1 MKEEK
6 KEAPIGVL
14 WGWGKPYHGKF
25 IGSIILAVLGV
36 ACQMVPYFCVAHI
49 VTLML
54 SGEQDF
60 SSYMTACI
68 VALCGYLGKV
78 VFANLSTVISHTATY
93 YTLRDL
99 RENITAKL
107 ARVPMGTIL
116 DTPSGQYKTTIVDRV
131 EGMEPTFAHLIPEM
145 TANVLVPIVIVVYL
159 LILDWRMA
167 LLSLVTLVV
176 GLVVLVEGRM
186 QNDNYKNR
194 AGENVYGMRLM
205 IEEISFAESKK
216 ALESG
221 NDEREEPERET
232 RASSNR
238 NRSDRA
244 ENQRS
249 ASRST
254 RSERAAEMD
263 DRDYDREREGGRY
276 RSNTRTDASDDRRR
290 SNSGGTRS
298 RGTSA
303 RSRERSQDIDDRYME
318 TDDEKLDFD

>member
-1 MKEEK
+1 MNK
-6 KEAPIGVL
+6 
-14 WGWGKPYHGKF
+14 
-25 IGSIILAVLGV
+25 SIMMGRVVNEPDLRYTQTENGELAIANFRLAVNRKFVRRGDPE
-36 ACQMVPYFCVAHI
+36 A
-49 VTLML
+49 
-54 SGEQDF
+54 DF
-60 SSYMTACI
+60 FSCTA
-68 VALCGYLGKV
+68 
-78 VFANLSTVISHTATY
+78 F
-93 YTLRDL
+93 
-99 RENITAKL
+99 
-107 ARVPMGTIL
+107 
-116 DTPSGQYKTTIVDRV
+116 
-131 EGMEPTFAHLIPEM
+131 
-145 TANVLVPIVIVVYL
+145 
-159 LILDWRMA
+159 
-167 LLSLVTLVV
+167 
-176 GLVVLVEGRM
+176 GR
-186 QNDNYKNR
+186 K
-194 AGENVYGMRLM
+194 AE
-205 IEEISFAESKK
+205 FAEKYLCKK

>member
-1 MKEEK
+1 MAVNRKFVRRGDPEADFFSCTAFGRKAEFAEK
-6 KEAPIGVL
+6 
-14 WGWGKPYHGKF
+14 
-25 IGSIILAVLGV
+25 
-36 ACQMVPYFCVAHI
+36 
-49 VTLML
+49 
-54 SGEQDF
+54 
-60 SSYMTACI
+60 
-68 VALCGYLGKV
+68 YLFKGIK
-78 VFANLSTVISHTATY
+78 I
-93 YTLRDL
+93 
-99 RENITAKL
+99 
-107 ARVPMGTIL
+107 
-116 DTPSGQYKTTIVDRV
+116 
-131 EGMEPTFAHLIPEM
+131 
-145 TANVLVPIVIVVYL
+145 
-159 LILDWRMA
+159 
-167 LLSLVTLVV
+167 
-176 GLVVLVEGRM
+176 LVEGRM

-221 NDEREEPERET
+221 NDEREEAERET

-254 RSERAAEMD
+254 RSGREEVD
-263 DRDYDREREGGRY
+263 DRDYDREREDGRY
-276 RSNTRTDASDDRRR
+276 RSNTRAGASDDRRR

>member
-1 MKEEK
+1 MNK
-6 KEAPIGVL
+6 
-14 WGWGKPYHGKF
+14 
-25 IGSIILAVLGV
+25 SIMMGRVVNEPDLRYTQTENGELAIANFRLAVNRKFVRRGDPE
-36 ACQMVPYFCVAHI
+36 A
-49 VTLML
+49 
-54 SGEQDF
+54 DF
-60 SSYMTACI
+60 FSCTAFGRK
-68 VALCGYLGKV
+68 AEFAEKYLFKGIK
-78 VFANLSTVISHTATY
+78 I
-93 YTLRDL
+93 
-99 RENITAKL
+99 
-107 ARVPMGTIL
+107 
-116 DTPSGQYKTTIVDRV
+116 
-131 EGMEPTFAHLIPEM
+131 
-145 TANVLVPIVIVVYL
+145 
-159 LILDWRMA
+159 
-167 LLSLVTLVV
+167 
-176 GLVVLVEGRM
+176 LVEGRM

-254 RSERAAEMD
+254 RSGREAEVD
-263 DRDYDREREGGRY
+263 DRDSGRY
-276 RSNTRTDASDDRRR
+276 RNNTRTDASDDRRR

>member
-1 MKEEK
+1 MNK
-6 KEAPIGVL
+6 
-14 WGWGKPYHGKF
+14 
-25 IGSIILAVLGV
+25 SIMMGRVVKDPDLRYTQTENGELAIANFRLAVDRKFVRRGDPE
-36 ACQMVPYFCVAHI
+36 A
-49 VTLML
+49 
-54 SGEQDF
+54 DF
-60 SSYMTACI
+60 FSCTAFGRK
-68 VALCGYLGKV
+68 AEFAEKYLFKGIK
-78 VFANLSTVISHTATY
+78 I
-93 YTLRDL
+93 
-99 RENITAKL
+99 
-107 ARVPMGTIL
+107 
-116 DTPSGQYKTTIVDRV
+116 
-131 EGMEPTFAHLIPEM
+131 
-145 TANVLVPIVIVVYL
+145 
-159 LILDWRMA
+159 
-167 LLSLVTLVV
+167 
-176 GLVVLVEGRM
+176 LVEGRM

-249 ASRST
+249 ASRSG
-254 RSERAAEMD
+254 REAEVD
-263 DRDYDREREGGRY
+263 DHDYDREREAGRY
-276 RSNTRTDASDDRRR
+276 RSNTRTDTSDDRRR

>member
-1 MKEEK
+1 MNK
-6 KEAPIGVL
+6 
-14 WGWGKPYHGKF
+14 
-25 IGSIILAVLGV
+25 SIMMGRVVNEPDLRYTQTENGELAIANFRLAVNRKFVRRGDPE
-36 ACQMVPYFCVAHI
+36 A
-49 VTLML
+49 
-54 SGEQDF
+54 DF
-60 SSYMTACI
+60 FSCTAFGRK
-68 VALCGYLGKV
+68 AEFAEKYLFKGIK
-78 VFANLSTVISHTATY
+78 I
-93 YTLRDL
+93 
-99 RENITAKL
+99 
-107 ARVPMGTIL
+107 
-116 DTPSGQYKTTIVDRV
+116 
-131 EGMEPTFAHLIPEM
+131 
-145 TANVLVPIVIVVYL
+145 
-159 LILDWRMA
+159 
-167 LLSLVTLVV
+167 
-176 GLVVLVEGRM
+176 LVEGRM

-232 RASSNR
+232 KTRAYSNR

>member
-1 MKEEK
+1 MNK
-6 KEAPIGVL
+6 
-14 WGWGKPYHGKF
+14 
-25 IGSIILAVLGV
+25 SIMMGRVVNEPDLRYTQTENGELAIANFRLAVNRKFVRRGDPE
-36 ACQMVPYFCVAHI
+36 A
-49 VTLML
+49 
-54 SGEQDF
+54 DF
-60 SSYMTACI
+60 FSCTAFGRK
-68 VALCGYLGKV
+68 AEFAEKYLFKGIK
-78 VFANLSTVISHTATY
+78 I
-93 YTLRDL
+93 
-99 RENITAKL
+99 
-107 ARVPMGTIL
+107 
-116 DTPSGQYKTTIVDRV
+116 
-131 EGMEPTFAHLIPEM
+131 
-145 TANVLVPIVIVVYL
+145 
-159 LILDWRMA
+159 
-167 LLSLVTLVV
+167 
-176 GLVVLVEGRM
+176 LVEGRM

-263 DRDYDREREGGRY
+263 DRDYDRERESGRY
-276 RSNTRTDASDDRRR
+276 RNNTRAGASDDRRR

-318 TDDEKLDFD
+318 ADDENLDFD

>member
-1 MKEEK
+1 MNK
-6 KEAPIGVL
+6 
-14 WGWGKPYHGKF
+14 
-25 IGSIILAVLGV
+25 SIMMGRVVNEPDLRYTQTENGELAIANFRLAVNRKFVRRGDPE
-36 ACQMVPYFCVAHI
+36 A
-49 VTLML
+49 
-54 SGEQDF
+54 DF
-60 SSYMTACI
+60 FSCTAFGRK
-68 VALCGYLGKV
+68 AEFAEKYLFKGIK
-78 VFANLSTVISHTATY
+78 I
-93 YTLRDL
+93 
-99 RENITAKL
+99 
-107 ARVPMGTIL
+107 
-116 DTPSGQYKTTIVDRV
+116 
-131 EGMEPTFAHLIPEM
+131 
-145 TANVLVPIVIVVYL
+145 
-159 LILDWRMA
+159 
-167 LLSLVTLVV
+167 
-176 GLVVLVEGRM
+176 LVEGRM

-194 AGENVYGMRLM
+194 AGE

-263 DRDYDREREGGRY
+263 DRDYDRERESGRY
-276 RSNTRTDASDDRRR
+276 RNNTRTDASDDRRR

>member
-1 MKEEK
+1 MNK
-6 KEAPIGVL
+6 
-14 WGWGKPYHGKF
+14 
-25 IGSIILAVLGV
+25 SIMMGRVVKDPDLRYTQTENGELAIANFRLAVDRKFVRRGDPE
-36 ACQMVPYFCVAHI
+36 A
-49 VTLML
+49 
-54 SGEQDF
+54 DF
-60 SSYMTACI
+60 FSCTAFGRK
-68 VALCGYLGKV
+68 AEFAEKYLFKGIK
-78 VFANLSTVISHTATY
+78 I
-93 YTLRDL
+93 
-99 RENITAKL
+99 
-107 ARVPMGTIL
+107 
-116 DTPSGQYKTTIVDRV
+116 
-131 EGMEPTFAHLIPEM
+131 
-145 TANVLVPIVIVVYL
+145 
-159 LILDWRMA
+159 
-167 LLSLVTLVV
+167 
-176 GLVVLVEGRM
+176 LVEGRM

-290 SNSGGTRS
+290 SNSGGQDPEELRQEAGSVVRILMT
-298 RGTSA
+298 GTWKQMMKNWILTEQIIGGNA
-303 RSRERSQDIDDRYME
+303 YDGGNEQMVVC
-318 TDDEKLDFD
+318 T

>member
-1 MKEEK
+1 MNK
-6 KEAPIGVL
+6 
-14 WGWGKPYHGKF
+14 
-25 IGSIILAVLGV
+25 SIMMGRVVNEPDLRYTQTENGELAIANFRLAVNRKFVRRGDPE
-36 ACQMVPYFCVAHI
+36 A
-49 VTLML
+49 
-54 SGEQDF
+54 DF
-60 SSYMTACI
+60 FSCTAFGRK
-68 VALCGYLGKV
+68 AEFAEKYLFKGIK
-78 VFANLSTVISHTATY
+78 I
-93 YTLRDL
+93 
-99 RENITAKL
+99 
-107 ARVPMGTIL
+107 
-116 DTPSGQYKTTIVDRV
+116 
-131 EGMEPTFAHLIPEM
+131 
-145 TANVLVPIVIVVYL
+145 
-159 LILDWRMA
+159 
-167 LLSLVTLVV
+167 
-176 GLVVLVEGRM
+176 LVEGRM

-221 NDEREEPERET
+221 NDELEEPERET

-249 ASRST
+249 VS
-254 RSERAAEMD
+254 MD

>member
-1 MKEEK
+1 MNK
-6 KEAPIGVL
+6 
-14 WGWGKPYHGKF
+14 
-25 IGSIILAVLGV
+25 SIMMGRVVNEPDLRYTQTENGELAIANFRLAVNRKFVRRGDPE
-36 ACQMVPYFCVAHI
+36 A
-49 VTLML
+49 
-54 SGEQDF
+54 DF
-60 SSYMTACI
+60 FSCTAFGRK
-68 VALCGYLGKV
+68 AEFAEKYLFKGIK
-78 VFANLSTVISHTATY
+78 I
-93 YTLRDL
+93 
-99 RENITAKL
+99 
-107 ARVPMGTIL
+107 
-116 DTPSGQYKTTIVDRV
+116 
-131 EGMEPTFAHLIPEM
+131 
-145 TANVLVPIVIVVYL
+145 
-159 LILDWRMA
+159 
-167 LLSLVTLVV
+167 
-176 GLVVLVEGRM
+176 LVEGRM

-216 ALESG
+216 ALESE

-249 ASRST
+249 ASRSG
-254 RSERAAEMD
+254 REAEVD
-263 DRDYDREREGGRY
+263 DRDYDREREAGRY
-276 RSNTRTDASDDRRR
+276 RSNTRAGASDDRRR

>member
-1 MKEEK
+1 MNK
-6 KEAPIGVL
+6 
-14 WGWGKPYHGKF
+14 
-25 IGSIILAVLGV
+25 SIMMGRVVKDPDLRYTQTENGELAIANFRLAVDRKFVRRGDPE
-36 ACQMVPYFCVAHI
+36 A
-49 VTLML
+49 
-54 SGEQDF
+54 DF
-60 SSYMTACI
+60 FSCTAFGRK
-68 VALCGYLGKV
+68 AEFAEKYLFKGIK
-78 VFANLSTVISHTATY
+78 I
-93 YTLRDL
+93 
-99 RENITAKL
+99 
-107 ARVPMGTIL
+107 
-116 DTPSGQYKTTIVDRV
+116 
-131 EGMEPTFAHLIPEM
+131 
-145 TANVLVPIVIVVYL
+145 
-159 LILDWRMA
+159 
-167 LLSLVTLVV
+167 
-176 GLVVLVEGRM
+176 LVEGRM

-249 ASRST
+249 
-254 RSERAAEMD
+254 EMD

-276 RSNTRTDASDDRRR
+276 RSNTWAGESDDRRR